1 MYLITSDIEATRAEL
16 MNRGVDVSEPL
27 HFGPKGQASDLNPER
42 ADYNSFVSFSDP
54 DGNSWLIQEVRQRAP
69 GR

>member
-16 MNRGVDVSEPL
+16 MNRRVDVSEPF
-27 HFGPKGQASDLNPER
+27 HFGPKGQTSGLNPER

-54 DGNSWLIQEVRQRAP
+54 DGNSWLIQEVKQRAP

>member
-16 MNRGVDVSEPL
+16 MNRGVDVSEPF
-27 HFGPKGQASDLNPER
+27 HSEPRGQTPGLDPAR
-42 ADYNSFVSFSDP
+42 ADYNSFVSFTDR
-54 DGNSWLIQEVRQRAP
+54 DGNSWLIQEVKQRAP